1 VKIYERRPLSAM
13 MNRRSAPLEGVFDM
27 AVEVVI
33 QRALDYGHACG
44 WDHRGQD
51 ELALCAL
58 QNVRPEWSEI
68 EALSA
73 VDWVRSLAPI
83 AVPAA

>member
-1 VKIYERRPLSAM
+1 
-13 MNRRSAPLEGVFDM
+13 M

-33 QRALDYGHACG
+33 QRALDYAHACG

-51 ELALCAL
+51 ELALRAL

-73 VDWVRSLAPI
+73 VDRVRSLAPG
-83 AVPAA
+83 AVPVT

>member
-1 VKIYERRPLSAM
+1 
-13 MNRRSAPLEGVFDM
+13 M

-33 QRALDYGHACG
+33 QRALDTAHACG

-51 ELALCAL
+51 ELAVRAV
-58 QNVRPEWSEI
+58 QNARAEWSEI

-73 VDWVRSLAPI
+73 VDWVRSLAPG
-83 AVPAA
+83 AVPVT

>member
-1 VKIYERRPLSAM
+1 
-13 MNRRSAPLEGVFDM
+13 M
-27 AVEVVI
+27 AVEVVN
-33 QRALDYGHACG
+33 QRALDTAHACG

-51 ELALCAL
+51 ELALRAM

-73 VDWVRSLAPI
+73 VDWVRSLAPG
-83 AVPAA
+83 AVPAT